1 MIHHGILETPVKGK
15 NDFRKTAEKD
25 AEVNNMHQIKDIYYE
40 NSFHIFVAY
49 CRDHNLHTM
58 NDLKQ
63 FSFASLKSVKGI
75 GVGKIEK
82 IQKRF
87 DDYFSDEKNNFTSFQ
102 RKGKADVFDLIHP
115 SNEVLPIRL
124 FILLG
129 FSNSAVHSIEKL
141 NIATIGDLKHQG
153 NSVLYKNLPGRVYKK
168 VAETIPLLSGEV
180 LQVIAHLNEKLKA
193 DHHYDTLLQRAKG
206 KTLQSIGEKTNVTRE
221 RIRQIEQIELQ
232 RAKILVDCLIAYMQ
246 SINKKMR
253 CLNVNKLAKYFK
265 EKEDFAVAKYIIKTV
280 YKNEYLDFCN
290 KLLISGQTKDEVV
303 GRLAGITRKYIKEAC
318 NISEKFVLIDEKLL
332 KKRVEYINIQDF
344 INYLMGVGYK
354 KSGDYVYK
362 TGLSYGLLCAIV
374 IREHFPKGFRIHDF
388 EELNKLREIVQR
400 EFKGLELPDNNRAL
414 GTRISFFLV
423 LCDRGTYTV
432 AENIHIPISLL
443 KDIYQYI
450 MNSENNTLFFNDIF
464 VSMKDRLLRESN
476 VHNRYFLQGVL
487 KYYYED
493 DFIFERDSITKKG
506 KERKNIR
513 ELIGEFIESENKP
526 VHREAIKER
535 FPGATDVVITNAQLA
550 NDNILQWEYNF
561 YVHTGYFQIGEQEKR
576 RLQSMLQE
584 IFDAFH
590 GYASEQLFYKKVKA
604 EYPEF
609 IVKNHINNSSNL
621 FYLTSY
627 LFKEEYIFRR
637 PHISNNN
644 SFGELSSKNV
654 IERFLFKNGILRYS
668 EYQEFVSG
676 LKWSIGT
683 TYAVFKELEKEIIRI
698 SEDEYFKKSAFRVPE
713 ETVERFYAA
722 IAEKMGDKKYLS
734 LSAISDFSG
743 FPDCGYRYNPF
754 LMESIL
760 HLNTREE
767 YLLLAPQVEDRRYIK
782 TIAVKKELGI
792 DSFDRL
798 IAYVIQT
805 EGFQGYSQYQLE
817 TALSYKGLIGRYI
830 PKELYHSP
838 YIYMENEKFY
848 AVTE

>member
-1 MIHHGILETPVKGK
+1 
-15 NDFRKTAEKD
+15 
-25 AEVNNMHQIKDIYYE
+25 MHEIKDIYYE

-49 CRDHNLHTM
+49 CKDHNLLTM
-58 NDLKQ
+58 NDLKK
-63 FSFASLKSVKGI
+63 FDFASLKEVKGI
-75 GVGKIEK
+75 GVGKIENIK
-82 IQKRF
+82 KRYNA
-87 DDYFSDEKNNFTSFQ
+87 YFSDEKNNFTSFQ
-102 RKGKADVFDLIHP
+102 KKSKVDVFDSIHP
-115 SNEVLPIRL
+115 SNEILPIQI
-124 FILLG
+124 FILMG
-129 FSNSAVHSIEKL
+129 FSNSAVNSIGKL
-141 NIATIGDLKHQG
+141 GISFIGDLKNFG
-153 NSVLYKNLPGRVYKK
+153 NSNLYKNVPSRVYKK
-168 VAETIPLLSGEV
+168 VIDSIKVLKSEV
-180 LQVIAHLNEKLKA
+180 LAVIEQLNEKLKE
-193 DHHYDTLLQRAKG
+193 DHHYETLLQRAQG
-206 KTLQSIGEKTNVTRE
+206 KTLQAIGEKTNVTRE

-232 RAKILVDCLIAYMQ
+232 RAKILVDCFIYYMKNT
-246 SINKKMR
+246 NKKLR

-265 EKEDFAVAKYIIKTV
+265 DKEDFAVAKYTIKTV

-290 KLLISGQTKDEVV
+290 KLLISGQTKEEVV
-303 GRLAGITRKYIKEAC
+303 GRLGGITRKYIKDAC

-332 KKRVEYINIQDF
+332 KKKIEYINIQDF

-374 IREHFPKGFRIHDF
+374 IREHFPDGFRIHDF
-388 EELNKLREIVQR
+388 EELNKLRKIVEK

-432 AENIHIPISLL
+432 AENIHIPIALL

-450 MNSENNTLFFNDIF
+450 MESENNTLFFNDIF
-464 VSMKDRLLRESN
+464 VSMKDRLLKESN

-513 ELIGEFIESENKP
+513 DLIGEFIEKENKP
-526 VHREAIKER
+526 VHREAIKEK

-550 NDNILQWEYNF
+550 NEHILQWEYNF
-561 YVHTGYFQIGEQEKR
+561 YVHTNYFHIAKKEK
-576 RLQSMLQE
+576 QQLQE
-584 IFDAFH
+584 LLEGIFREFN
-590 GYASEQLFYKKVKA
+590 GYASEQLLYKKTKA

-609 IVKNHINNSSNL
+609 IRENHINNSSNL

-627 LFKEEYIFRR
+627 LFKDSYVFRR
-637 PHISNNN
+637 PHISNSD
-644 SFGELSSKNV
+644 SFGELSSRNV
-654 IERFLFKNGILRYS
+654 IERFLFKNGILKYS
-668 EYQEFVSG
+668 AYQQFVSK

-683 TYAVFKELEKEIIRI
+683 TYAVFKELEKDIIRI
-698 SEDEYFKKSAFRVPE
+698 SEDEYVKRTKFKIPE
-713 ETVERFYAA
+713 EQVKQIYS
-722 IAEKMGDKKYLS
+722 IIGEKMGRKKYLA
-734 LSAISDFSG
+734 LSNISNFSV
-743 FPDCGYRYNPF
+743 FPACGYEYNPF
-754 LMESIL
+754 LLESIL
-760 HLNTREE
+760 LLNRREG

-782 TIAVKKELGI
+782 TIVVKKELGI
-792 DSFDRL
+792 DSFDKL

-838 YIYMENEKFY
+838 YIYLENEKFY
-848 AVTE
+848 SVYEPQEKE